1 MENPWKVATIALG
14 VFMPL
19 VIGLVYISKKS
30 ELVSQNNA
38 SSNLFD
44 SNWACQ
50 LLKNEGLDQGNY
62 AFAGNP
68 GIPNR
73 YSCKDYKVKELT
85 CTSSVDTFKVKGNCN
100 IIEYKSLGTKKGVTD
115 LNLVYYGN
123 DDDVGH
129 KEDIKLFLK
138 IGNELTRNALNIEL
152 SEEAKK
158 AIIETLSLNYRKGQH
173 EVFKNNFGPTILSI
187 QRSIL
192 PYENS
197 KNKAKRRIHLIIYA
211 NEYWTNNDNVLSAWK
226 EK

>member
-1 MENPWKVATIALG
+1 MKNPWKIATIALG
-14 VFMPL
+14 LGMLL
-19 VIGLVYISKKS
+19 VIGLVYVSEKS
-30 ELVSQNNA
+30 DLISQNKA
-38 SSNLFD
+38 SGNLFD
-44 SNWACQ
+44 SNWACH

-62 AFAGNP
+62 GFAGNSD
-68 GIPNR
+68 IPNR
-73 YSCKDYKVKELT
+73 YSCKGYKVKELT
-85 CTSSVDTFKVKGNCN
+85 CTSGSSSFGVKSNCN
-100 IIEYKSLGTKKGVTD
+100 LIEYKSLGTKNGVTD

-129 KEDIKLFLK
+129 NEDIKPFIK
-138 IGNELTRNALNIEL
+138 IANELTKNALNIEL
-152 SEEAKK
+152 NEEAKK

-173 EVFKNNFGPTILSI
+173 EVFKNNLGSAVLSV

-211 NEYWTNNDNVLSAWK
+211 NDYWTNNDNVLRAWK